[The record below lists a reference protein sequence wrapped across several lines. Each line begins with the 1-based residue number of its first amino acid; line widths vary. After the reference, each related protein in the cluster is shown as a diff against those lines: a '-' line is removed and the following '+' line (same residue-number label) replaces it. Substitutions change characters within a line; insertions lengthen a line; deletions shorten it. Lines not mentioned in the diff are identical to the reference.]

1 MKIKAHFTAIVSIF
15 LLLSGANSYSADI
28 ILKASHQFPGGKGDA
43 RDEMVQIFAKE
54 VEKANVGVKVQVYP
68 GQSLYKAMEQYKP
81 LTEGQLDISSLPL
94 DYASGFQPAYSA
106 TLMPGLVK
114 NHSHA
119 VRLNVSPFMKDIKKI
134 INDDGVI
141 VLADAWLAG
150 GFASKTKC
158 ITNPESAKGQ
168 VTRAAGKMFEAML
181 VGAGASISSMASS
194 EVYQGLQAGVLTGVN
209 TSSESFVSFKI
220 YEQVK
225 CITPPGKFALWFMY
239 EPVLMSKKSF
249 DKLND
254 KQKEAVLA
262 AGKKAEAYMT
272 KAAAGLDTNMEKIFK
287 EKGVQVSQMTEADY
301 KAWIAIAKQTSY
313 KQFAEKVKDGD
324 KLIAKA
330 LAVK

>member
-1 MKIKAHFTAIVSIF
+1 
-15 LLLSGANSYSADI
+15 
-28 ILKASHQFPGGKGDA
+28 
-43 RDEMVQIFAKE
+43 
-54 VEKANVGVKVQVYP
+54 
-68 GQSLYKAMEQYKP
+68 
-81 LTEGQLDISSLPL
+81 
-94 DYASGFQPAYSA
+94 
-106 TLMPGLVK
+106 MPGLVK

-119 VRLNVSPFMKDIKKI
+119 ARLNVSPFMKDIKKI

-272 KAAAGLDTNMEKIFK
+272 KEAANLDTNMEKVFK
-287 EKGVQVSQMTEADY
+287 EKGVQIVQMTEADY
-301 KAWIAIAKQTSY
+301 KAWLAIAKQTSY

>member
-1 MKIKAHFTAIVSIF
+1 MKIKAHFTALVSIF

-119 VRLNVSPFMKDIKKI
+119 ARLNVSPFMKDIKKI
-134 INDDGVI
+134 INNDGVI

-194 EVYQGLQAGVLTGVN
+194 EVYQGLQSGVLTGVN

-220 YEQVK
+220 FEQVK

-287 EKGVQVSQMTEADY
+287 EKGVQISQMTEADY
-301 KAWIAIAKQTSY
+301 KAWLAIAKQTSY

>member
-1 MKIKAHFTAIVSIF
+1 MKIKAHFTALVSIF

-43 RDEMVQIFAKE
+43 RDEMVQILAKE
-54 VEKANVGVKVQVYP
+54 IEKANVGIKVQVYP

-119 VRLNVSPFMKDIKKI
+119 ARLNVSPFMKDIKKI

-220 YEQVK
+220 FEQVK

-272 KAAAGLDTNMEKIFK
+272 KAAAGLDTNMEKVFK
-287 EKGVQVSQMTEADY
+287 EKGVQISQMTEADY
-301 KAWIAIAKQTSY
+301 KAWLEIAKQTSY

>member
-1 MKIKAHFTAIVSIF
+1 MKIKAHFTALVSIF
-15 LLLSGANSYSADI
+15 LLLSGANSYSADV

-43 RDEMVQIFAKE
+43 RDEMVQILAKE
-54 VEKANVGVKVQVYP
+54 VEKANVGVKIQVYP

-81 LTEGQLDISSLPL
+81 LTEGQLDITSLPL

-119 VRLNVSPFMKDIKKI
+119 ARLNVSPFMKDIKKI

-254 KQKEAVLA
+254 KQKEALLA

-272 KAAAGLDTNMEKIFK
+272 KAAAGLDTNMEKVFK
-287 EKGVQVSQMTEADY
+287 EKGVQIAQMTEADY
-301 KAWIAIAKQTSY
+301 KAWLAIAKQTSY

>member
-1 MKIKAHFTAIVSIF
+1 MKIKAHFTALVSIF

-81 LTEGQLDISSLPL
+81 LTEGQLDITSLPL

-119 VRLNVSPFMKDIKKI
+119 ARLNVSPFMKDIKKI

-220 YEQVK
+220 FEQVK

>member
-1 MKIKAHFTAIVSIF
+1 MKIKAHFTALVSIF

-81 LTEGQLDISSLPL
+81 LSEGQLDITSLPL

-119 VRLNVSPFMKDIKKI
+119 ARLNVSPFMKDIKKI
-134 INDDGVI
+134 INDDGII

>member
-1 MKIKAHFTAIVSIF
+1 MKIKAHFTALVSIF

-119 VRLNVSPFMKDIKKI
+119 ARLNVSPFMKDIKKI

-287 EKGVQVSQMTEADY
+287 EKGVQISQMTEADY
-301 KAWIAIAKQTSY
+301 KAWLAIAKQTSY

>member
-1 MKIKAHFTAIVSIF
+1 MKIKVHFTALVSIF

-43 RDEMVQIFAKE
+43 RDEMVQILAKE
-54 VEKANVGVKVQVYP
+54 IEKANVGIKVQVYP

-119 VRLNVSPFMKDIKKI
+119 ARLNVSPFMKDIKKI

-194 EVYQGLQAGVLTGVN
+194 EVYQGLQSGVLTGVN

-220 YEQVK
+220 FEQVK

-262 AGKKAEAYMT
+262 AGKKAESYMT
-272 KAAAGLDTNMEKIFK
+272 KAAAGLDTNMEKVFK
-287 EKGVQVSQMTEADY
+287 EKGVQISQMTEADY
-301 KAWIAIAKQTSY
+301 KAWLEIAKQTSY

>member
-1 MKIKAHFTAIVSIF
+1 MC
-15 LLLSGANSYSADI
+15 
-28 ILKASHQFPGGKGDA
+28 
-43 RDEMVQIFAKE
+43 
-54 VEKANVGVKVQVYP
+54 
-68 GQSLYKAMEQYKP
+68 
-81 LTEGQLDISSLPL
+81 SS
-94 DYASGFQPAYSA
+94 D
-106 TLMPGLVK
+106 LV
-114 NHSHA
+114 
-119 VRLNVSPFMKDIKKI
+119 V
-134 INDDGVI
+134 
-141 VLADAWLAG
+141 VLADAWFAG

-168 VTRAAGKMFEAML
+168 VTRAGGSMFEEML
-181 VGAGASISSMASS
+181 KGAGASIASMPSN
-194 EVYQGLQAGVLTGVN
+194 EIYQGLQSGVLNGVN

-254 KQKEAVLA
+254 KQKEALLA

-272 KAAAGLDTNMEKIFK
+272 KAAAGLDTSMEKVFK
-287 EKGVQVSQMTEADY
+287 EKGVQVVQMTEADY
-301 KAWIAIAKQTSY
+301 KAWLAIAKQTSY

>member
-1 MKIKAHFTAIVSIF
+1 MKIKAHFTALVSIF

-119 VRLNVSPFMKDIKKI
+119 ARLNVSPFMKDIKKI
-134 INDDGVI
+134 INDDGII

-220 YEQVK
+220 FEQVK

>member
-1 MKIKAHFTAIVSIF
+1 MKIKVHFTALVSIF

-43 RDEMVQIFAKE
+43 RDEMVQILAKE
-54 VEKANVGVKVQVYP
+54 IEKANVGIKVQVYP

-119 VRLNVSPFMKDIKKI
+119 ARLNVSPFMKDIKKI

-220 YEQVK
+220 FEQVK

-262 AGKKAEAYMT
+262 AGKKAESYMT
-272 KAAAGLDTNMEKIFK
+272 KAAAGLDTNMEKVFK
-287 EKGVQVSQMTEADY
+287 EKGVQVAQMTEADY
-301 KAWIAIAKQTSY
+301 KAWLEIAKQTSY

>member
-1 MKIKAHFTAIVSIF
+1 MKIKVHFTAFVSIF

-43 RDEMVQIFAKE
+43 RDEMVQILAKE
-54 VEKANVGVKVQVYP
+54 IEKANVGIKVQVYP

-119 VRLNVSPFMKDIKKI
+119 ARLNVSPFMKDIKKI

-220 YEQVK
+220 FEQVK

-272 KAAAGLDTNMEKIFK
+272 KAAAGLDTNMEKVFK
-287 EKGVQVSQMTEADY
+287 EKGVQISQMTEADY
-301 KAWIAIAKQTSY
+301 KAWLEIAKQTSY